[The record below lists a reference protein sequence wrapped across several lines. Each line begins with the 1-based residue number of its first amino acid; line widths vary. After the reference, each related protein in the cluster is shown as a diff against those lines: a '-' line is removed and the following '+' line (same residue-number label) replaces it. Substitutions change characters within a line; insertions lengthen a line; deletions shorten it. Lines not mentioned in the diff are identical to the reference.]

1 MSTTIGIIEESV
13 WQQIRDGIYHAGGKD
28 EEALVEK
35 VASAWP
41 ASADRLLKEFHENR
55 NQCRGAVDIITSK
68 VLETCDRM
76 GKLSDDEARR
86 FALCCFDINP
96 KEYRTRSV
104 SSTLYS
110 LRGRVSG
117 VLAQMAGLADKVDDD
132 LVKLQKRVFAEAE
145 CSDFYGPP
153 YDLLDDLVRSK
164 IRMIE
169 HKEKKL

>member
-55 NQCRGAVDIITSK
+55 NQYCGAVDIITSK

-96 KEYRTRSV
+96 K
-104 SSTLYS
+104 
-110 LRGRVSG
+110 
-117 VLAQMAGLADKVDDD
+117 
-132 LVKLQKRVFAEAE
+132 
-145 CSDFYGPP
+145 
-153 YDLLDDLVRSK
+153 
-164 IRMIE
+164 
-169 HKEKKL
+169 H